1 MISNTQF
8 VVMLAQNETDREQLA
23 NLLHIPKETMD
34 TYLNGVGAG
43 CGMIYAGD
51 YGVIPFDNS
60 FPTDTDI
67 YRIITT
73 KFGEAQKAVTVR
85 AEDQLE

>member
-1 MISNTQF
+1 M
-8 VVMLAQNETDREQLA
+8 E
-23 NLLHIPKETMD
+23 

-43 CGMIYAGD
+43 NGMIYAGD
-51 YGVIPFDNS
+51 FGVIPFDNS

-73 KFGEAQKAVTVR
+73 KFGETQKAVTAH
-85 AEDQLE
+85 AEDQPA

>member
-8 VVMLAQNETDREQLA
+8 VVMLGQNETDREQLA

-43 CGMIYAGD
+43 NGLIYAGD
-51 YGVIPFDNS
+51 FGVIPFDNS
-60 FPTDTDI
+60 FPIDTDI
-67 YRIITT
+67 YRIIST
-73 KFGEAQKAVTVR
+73 KFGEVQKAVTER
-85 AEDQLE
+85 ADN